1 MKMNLPLLIFS
12 LFFLVACSSSDDA
25 SNVQPA
31 QEPSA
36 TNDVSPEL
44 EELEVEETDTNDMV
58 PQVEETNTEAEFIS
72 IPMSDSNENGRY
84 FLTSHTTEDGIEN
97 VEYIRRGNEND
108 AYGKMQIKCSNNEM
122 RKNSTDS
129 PESLVAMDL
138 GDWYTPTPDWTD
150 KDIFN
155 FICNN

>member
-1 MKMNLPLLIFS
+1 MKIQFPLLIIS
-12 LFFLVACSSSDDA
+12 LLFLSACSSSDDT
-25 SNVQPA
+25 SNVQST
-31 QEPSA
+31 QESST
-36 TNDVSPEL
+36 TNDV
-44 EELEVEETDTNDMV
+44 V
-58 PQVEETNTEAEFIS
+58 PEAEVAEVANSTSAELTS

-84 FLTSHTTEDGIEN
+84 FLTAHTTENGIEN